1 MVLIIALHVTVLYDH
16 HTCVST
22 MRVKT
27 KTPSQKWVAS
37 KAVDILKDHTKI
49 DATLQDRLQK
59 EHRKN
64 IRLQFI

>member
-1 MVLIIALHVTVLYDH
+1 MTILVDN

-22 MRVKT
+22 MSIKT
-27 KTPSQKWVAS
+27 KILSQKWVAS